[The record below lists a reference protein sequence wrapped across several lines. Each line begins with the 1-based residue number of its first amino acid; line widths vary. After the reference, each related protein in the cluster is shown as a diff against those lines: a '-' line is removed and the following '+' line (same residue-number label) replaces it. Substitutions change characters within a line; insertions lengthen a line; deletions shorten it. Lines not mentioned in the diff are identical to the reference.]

1 MVAAVKLTKLAP
13 VKLDDAN
20 AERSRDS
27 VATAIGELQSLP
39 ATGLRVIK
47 GVQLANGVDKFISHG
62 LGRAPESV
70 MVSPIRIPG
79 ILLTT
84 PDPTA
89 AGVIVETRGAQLNGG
104 PIDGTRFVVLTA
116 FGFNTT
122 VTVDVWVL

>member
-1 MVAAVKLTKLAP
+1 MRKLSKLAAVKLT
-13 VKLDDAN
+13 DAN

-27 VATAIGELQSLP
+27 HATAIGELQALP

-47 GVQLANGVDKFISHG
+47 GVQLVNGVDKFISHG
-62 LGRAPESV
+62 LGRTPESV

-89 AGVIVETRGAQLNGG
+89 AGVIVETRGAQLNGS
-104 PIDGTRFVVLTA
+104 PIDGAQFVVLTA